1 MEETE
6 RKGGLQ
12 MFFGEHIHN
21 IDDKGRLIIPS
32 KFRESLGGQFVLTKG
47 LDCCLFVFSMEEWE
61 NFEGK
66 LKSLPVSDKNA
77 RAFTRFFF
85 AGAAD
90 CELDRQGRATI
101 PASLRKYAKIS
112 REVTIIGV
120 SNRLEIWDSQCWESY
135 NESEDLNY
143 EEIAGNMAMLGI

>member
-1 MEETE
+1 
-6 RKGGLQ
+6 

-120 SNRLEIWDSQCWESY
+120 SNRLEIWDSQCWEAY
-135 NESEDLNY
+135 NESDDLNY
-143 EEIAGNMAMLGI
+143 DEIAGNMAMLGI

>member
-1 MEETE
+1 
-6 RKGGLQ
+6 

>member
-1 MEETE
+1 
-6 RKGGLQ
+6 

-47 LDCCLFVFSMEEWE
+47 LDCCLFVFSMAEWE
-61 NFEGK
+61 DFEGK

>member
-1 MEETE
+1 
-6 RKGGLQ
+6 
-12 MFFGEHIHN
+12 MFFGEYEHN

-61 NFEGK
+61 NFESK
-66 LKSLPVSDKNA
+66 LKSLPVSDKDA

-90 CELDRQGRATI
+90 CELDRQGRASI
-101 PASLRKYAKIS
+101 PLSLRKYAKITK
-112 REVTIIGV
+112 EVTIIGV
-120 SNRLEIWDSQCWESY
+120 SNRLEIWDSQLWSSY
-135 NESEDLNY
+135 NDNDDLNY
-143 EEIAGNMAMLGI
+143 EDIANNMAMLGI